1 MNTNDL
7 IDKLSSDLKPV
18 GRPPALWLQLV
29 AWLVVS
35 VAGVAAISLL
45 LGPWRPGAFDQL
57 LGTPRFTVEVLT
69 GLLALIGLSL
79 SALLD
84 SVPGRASRRL
94 RLAGWV
100 LFGVWIGGFLV
111 GLAEPVFEP
120 SMAGKRAHC
129 TLEAYLMSILP
140 VLALVWLQNRR
151 FPLDRVRAVAH
162 AAAAGAMI
170 PALLMQFAC
179 MYDARHILEFHVAP
193 IGVVTAV
200 AVAFTMLVRKVRAG
214 P

>member
-18 GRPPALWLQLV
+18 GRPPALWPQFL
-29 AWLVVS
+29 AWLVFS

-45 LGPWRPGAFDQL
+45 LGPWRPGVADQL
-57 LGTPRFTVEVLT
+57 LGTPRFTLEVLT
-69 GLLALIGLSL
+69 GVLALTCLSL

-94 RLAGWV
+94 RRTGWV
-100 LFGVWIGGFLV
+100 LFGVWVGYFLV
-111 GLAEPVFEP
+111 GLAQPVFEP
-120 SMAGKRAHC
+120 SMAGKREHC
-129 TLEAYLMSILP
+129 TLEAYLMSALP

-151 FPLDRVRAVAH
+151 YPLDRIRAVAH

-193 IGVVTAV
+193 IAVVMAV
-200 AVAFTMLVRKVRAG
+200 AMGAAWLWTRRG
-214 P
+214 N